1 MGDHATVN
9 SQPQSICALCSIH
22 SAKKDVIKIN
32 AKVTIIIVTNKNYV
46 CHTILYIISSI
57 CKVKVVVSFLKN
69 FADTILRVHSYL
81 IANTSPLCYN
91 INMVT
96 KCSQQNLASVCKFY
110 DEVVLYLTQH
120 VNYPKWMYK
129 SYPSDNSV
137 QEATVAGTQYLCERD
152 GRVVGAFVLNC
163 EPQGAYQKAKW
174 SKYVADGDYLV
185 IHSFATHPDYYRQGV
200 AEEMLNFC
208 LMEAKR
214 RNVPAIRL
222 DVVPTNYPARGFY
235 EKHGFSY
242 SAELDLDRGFEDIPT
257 FCLYEF
263 NL

>member
-1 MGDHATVN
+1 M
-9 SQPQSICALCSIH
+9 
-22 SAKKDVIKIN
+22 
-32 AKVTIIIVTNKNYV
+32 
-46 CHTILYIISSI
+46 
-57 CKVKVVVSFLKN
+57 KVVVSFLKI
-69 FADTILRVHSYL
+69 FANALLHGFAHL
-81 IANTSPLCYN
+81 IANTRQLWYN

-137 QEATVAGTQYLCERD
+137 QQATAAGTQYLCERN
-152 GRVVGAFVLNC
+152 GRVVGAFVLNRD
-163 EPQGAYQKAKW
+163 PQGAYQKAKW

-185 IHSFATHPDYYRQGV
+185 LHSFATHPDCYRQGI

-208 LMEAKR
+208 FIEAKLN
-214 RNVPAIRL
+214 NVSAIRL
-222 DVVPTNYPARGFY
+222 DVVPTNYPARDFY
-235 EKHGFSY
+235 EKHGFSFV
-242 SAELDLDRGFEDIPT
+242 AELDLDRGFEDIPT